1 MRVTSEMMIGGL
13 ISRAPR
19 VTCLG
24 VGVGVGVGVGWEVE
38 GGGGLD
44 LLDEAGDRLE
54 DVLACARGGRVI
66 SSLSSPYLR
75 YISARSPLDLR

>member
-1 MRVTSEMMIGGL
+1 MRVRVTSEMMIGGL

-19 VTCLG
+19 VTCL
-24 VGVGVGVGVGWEVE
+24 GVGVGWEVE